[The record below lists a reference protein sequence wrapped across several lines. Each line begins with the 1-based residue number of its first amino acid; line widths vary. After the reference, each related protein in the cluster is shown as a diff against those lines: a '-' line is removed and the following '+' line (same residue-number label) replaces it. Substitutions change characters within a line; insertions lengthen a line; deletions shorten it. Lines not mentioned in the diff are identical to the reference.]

1 MSDDERSHP
10 RLTCIFVDESTT
22 CFHLL
27 RPSAARLYAL
37 QKMSILMPD
46 IALGSPRGNSSNGI
60 DIQSALNGN
69 SKAK

>member
-46 IALGSPRGNSSNGI
+46 NALESPRSNGV